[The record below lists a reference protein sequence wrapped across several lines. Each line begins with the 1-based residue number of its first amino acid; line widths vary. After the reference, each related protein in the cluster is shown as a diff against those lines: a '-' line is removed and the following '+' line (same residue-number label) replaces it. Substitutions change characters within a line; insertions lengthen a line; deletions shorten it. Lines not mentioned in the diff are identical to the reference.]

1 MTLLHCAAGSGAA
14 HGRGTGRTLRQL
26 LQTVAFVG
34 PTQTTMASTSTA
46 EIIKKANTSA
56 RRTPAACSLR
66 TPTVRI
72 IENPTLGLTLVQT
85 AAVAQ
90 TPIVGIPPMTIN
102 VNTQDER
109 GRTPLHMAARF
120 GTVHALHQL
129 LSFGADPSLVDRYG
143 ETPLHY
149 AATCCASSKCKLLL
163 AYMTQAALC
172 AKTFRNETV
181 LHYAA
186 GRGEQPGIL
195 IQRPNVFAARAYR
208 LNMINL
214 FVQVESLS
222 HRVSFE
228 NTPHILID
236 AELRS
241 QKRGL
246 LFKENQVDPS
256 INDVRIHCLQF
267 TGHTCATRN
276 SSDFCYVCICIHLTG
291 LVDPFCET
299 VANEELARDPSLAIK
314 YRVCDV

>member
-1 MTLLHCAAGSGAA
+1 VVDLLLDHGANVFSTISLQRAVTRRSPATALLDSLDVSLWGLCCGMTLLHCAAGSGAA

-46 EIIKKANTSA
+46 GIIKKTKTSA

-66 TPTVRI
+66 TPTVRTI
-72 IENPTLGLTLVQT
+72 DNPTMGLTLVQTAAVAQTPIVEISPTLFQT

-120 GTVHALHQL
+120 GTLHALHQL

-149 AATCCASSKCKLLL
+149 AAACCASSKCKLLL
-163 AYMTQAALC
+163 ACMTQAALC

-186 GRGEQPGIL
+186 GLGEGPGIL
-195 IQRPNVFAARAYR
+195 IKRPNVFAARAYR
-208 LNMINL
+208 LDMINL

-228 NTPHILID
+228 NITSML
-236 AELRS
+236 
-241 QKRGL
+241 
-246 LFKENQVDPS
+246 
-256 INDVRIHCLQF
+256 
-267 TGHTCATRN
+267 
-276 SSDFCYVCICIHLTG
+276 SSDPRNVII
-291 LVDPFCET
+291 
-299 VANEELARDPSLAIK
+299 I
-314 YRVCDV
+314 